1 MLRLC
6 IVRYI
11 IQSYQKR
18 IFSKITP
25 SVLNCMRMTALLVN
39 VRNVSTISY
48 CSLRK
53 VARIKVISAQLRGAV
68 ASLPPLSYAYDKN
81 DYTPFYK
88 KHENKIIQN

>member
-1 MLRLC
+1 MQSLR
-6 IVRYI
+6 IVKYK
-11 IQSYQKR
+11 IQSYHKR

-25 SVLNCMRMTALLVN
+25 SVLNCMRTTALLVN
-39 VRNVSTISY
+39 VRNISTILY

-68 ASLPPLSYAYDKN
+68 ASLQPFSYAYDKN

-88 KHENKIIQN
+88 KHETKIIK